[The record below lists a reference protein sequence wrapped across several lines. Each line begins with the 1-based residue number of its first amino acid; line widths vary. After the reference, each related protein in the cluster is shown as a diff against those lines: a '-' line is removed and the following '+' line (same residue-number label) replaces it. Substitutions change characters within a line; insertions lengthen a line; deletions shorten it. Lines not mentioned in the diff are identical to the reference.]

1 MEFEF
6 IEKEPKNEVNTCTY
20 HFQLVD
26 FLVSENNKITF
37 RKFEFPEE
45 SLMHCWLSLKQVMS
59 SSCRSAGSA
68 MVVDVNSGVWAEN
81 LKMFPKKIGEYD
93 VKTECFSKGLDLFFE
108 SGQCSRN

>member
-1 MEFEF
+1 MEFEI
-6 IEKEPKNEVNTCTY
+6 IEKEQQKCR
-20 HFQLVD
+20 
-26 FLVSENNKITF
+26 SENKKNTF

-81 LKMFPKKIGEYD
+81 LKMFPKKVENMMLKQNVSRFGCFFSNRVSVQE
-93 VKTECFSKGLDLFFE
+93 TER
-108 SGQCSRN
+108 RNVNVSASWNM